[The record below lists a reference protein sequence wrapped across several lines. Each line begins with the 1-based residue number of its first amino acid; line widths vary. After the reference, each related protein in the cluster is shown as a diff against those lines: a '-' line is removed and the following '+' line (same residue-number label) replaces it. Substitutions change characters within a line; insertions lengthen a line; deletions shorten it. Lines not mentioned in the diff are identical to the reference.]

1 MDLVSG
7 VRTLLSLLSR
17 PYMIT
22 DAALLLPLQVREIDQ
37 NEAELQAEEDA
48 ELVGKNF
55 FMRWW
60 LR

>member
-1 MDLVSG
+1 
-7 VRTLLSLLSR
+7 
-17 PYMIT
+17 MIT

>member
-1 MDLVSG
+1 
-7 VRTLLSLLSR
+7 LSAACVLFSPSFR
-17 PYMIT
+17 DPYMIT